1 MKRNGVREQAIDR
14 FLEMMEEV
22 YLQMRPNL
30 PSEWVEGGITTLHF
44 RTITLLSRGPKRMGD
59 IVAELGISP
68 STVTRTID
76 HLVSKEVVERFDDP
90 SDRRVVVCQLTAK
103 GRQQVLH
110 FWQINRQRLEQV
122 ASNLPTEEIVAVV
135 QALAVL
141 AKMSNREAQWRT
153 LSTGQRLPTKK
164 DECT

>member
-1 MKRNGVREQAIDR
+1 MKRNGVREHAIDR

-30 PSEWVEGGITTLHF
+30 PAEWVEDGITTLHF

-59 IVAELGISP
+59 IVSGLGISP

-76 HLVSKEVVERFDDP
+76 YLVSKQVAERFDDP
-90 SDRRVVVCQLTAK
+90 NDRRVVICQLTDK

-110 FWQINRQRLEQV
+110 FWQINRQRLELV
-122 ASNLPTEEIVAVV
+122 AGNLPTEEIVAVV
-135 QALAVL
+135 QALEVL
-141 AKMSNREAQWRT
+141 AKMSNGEAQWK
-153 LSTGQRLPTKK
+153 G
-164 DECT
+164 